1 MPSHRRSTPLAS
13 RRAGPVRLART
24 LQDEARFLRSWLDNP
39 LMTGAISPS
48 SPFLAAAMAK
58 EVDPALDGPVIELGP
73 GTGPVTQALV
83 ERGIAQERLVLVEYD
98 PEFCRLLA
106 RRFPRARVIRGDAY
120 ALDVTLRGLLD
131 RPAAAVVSSLPLL
144 TRPEEERARL
154 LLRAFRLMAPEAPFV
169 QFTYGLMSPV
179 PRGPGVTSQ
188 VSAPV
193 WRNIPPARVWVYRKK
208 TENGAQD
215 ARPRPP
221 RILRRLKEQT
231 GRMRDG
237 FLDRTEK
244 VLHAIEEQTDKV
256 RDDRR
261 LRPTFDLLRKINAH
275 LDGPDTHVA
284 ADAALRDR
292 GDWTGKPGPR
302 DS

>member
-1 MPSHRRSTPLAS
+1 MQSQRRSPIPDRS
-13 RRAGPVRLART
+13 RHGGARLART

-48 SPFLAAAMAK
+48 SPFLANAMAK
-58 EVDPALDGPVIELGP
+58 EVDPASDGPVIELGP

-106 RRFPRARVIRGDAY
+106 RRFPRARIVRGDAY
-120 ALDVTLRGLLD
+120 ALDTTLRGLID

-154 LLRAFRLMAPEAPFV
+154 LLHAFRLMAPEAPFV
-169 QFTYGLMSPV
+169 QFTYGLASPV

-193 WRNIPPARVWVYRKK
+193 WRNIPPARVWVYRKA
-208 TENGAQD
+208 TVADGEALAGH
-215 ARPRPP
+215 REPH
-221 RILRRLKEQT
+221 ILRRLKEHT

-237 FLDRTEK
+237 FLDRTER

-261 LRPTFDLLRKINAH
+261 LRPTLELIRRINAH
-275 LDGPDTHVA
+275 MDGPDTHRA
-284 ADAALRDR
+284 ADAALRTR
-292 GDWTGKPGPR
+292 ERWPGKT
-302 DS
+302 

>member
-1 MPSHRRSTPLAS
+1 MHSQRRSSRPAAS
-13 RRAGPVRLART
+13 RPGGARFART

-48 SPFLAAAMAK
+48 SPFLASAMAK
-58 EVDPALDGPVIELGP
+58 EVDPASDGPVIELGP

-83 ERGIAQERLVLVEYD
+83 ERGIAQDRLVLVEYD

-106 RRFPRARVIRGDAY
+106 RRFPRARVVRGDAY
-120 ALDVTLRGLLD
+120 ALDTTLRGLID

-154 LLRAFRLMAPEAPFV
+154 LLRAFRLMAPDAPFV
-169 QFTYGLMSPV
+169 QFTYGLTSPV
-179 PRGPGVTSQ
+179 PRGPGVTSH

-193 WRNIPPARVWVYRKK
+193 WRNIPPARVWVYRKA
-208 TENGAQD
+208 TVTGD
-215 ARPRPP
+215 ATLEEHREP
-221 RILRRLKEQT
+221 RILRRLREHT

-244 VLHAIEEQTDKV
+244 VLHAIEEHTDKV

-261 LRPTFDLLRKINAH
+261 LRPTLELIRRINAH
-275 LDGPDTHVA
+275 MEGPDTHRA
-284 ADAALRDR
+284 ADAALRNR
-292 GDWTGKPGPR
+292 ERWPGKG
-302 DS
+302 

>member
-1 MPSHRRSTPLAS
+1 MQSQRRTTRPSPRRT
-13 RRAGPVRLART
+13 AGARLTRT

-58 EVDPALDGPVIELGP
+58 EVDPARPGPVIELGP

-83 ERGIAQERLVLVEYD
+83 ERGVAQERLVLVEFD

-106 RRFPRARVIRGDAY
+106 KRFPGARVIRGDAY
-120 ALDVTLRGLLD
+120 ALDTTLRGLID
-131 RPAAAVVSSLPLL
+131 QPAAAVVSSLPLL
-144 TRPEEERARL
+144 TRPEEERVRL
-154 LLRAFRLMAPEAPFV
+154 LLHAFRLMAPDAPFI
-169 QFTYGLMSPV
+169 QFTYGLTSPV
-179 PRGPGVTSQ
+179 PRGPGVSSH

-193 WRNIPPARVWVYRKK
+193 WRNIPPARVWVYRKVAAAALMG
-208 TENGAQD
+208 EVH
-215 ARPRPP
+215 REP
-221 RILRRLKEQT
+221 RILLRLKEHT

-244 VLHAIEEQTDKV
+244 VLHAIEERTDKV

-261 LRPTFDLLRKINAH
+261 LRPTLDLIRRINAH
-275 LDGPDTHVA
+275 LEGPDTHVA
-284 ADAALRDR
+284 ADAALRRR
-292 GDWTGKPGPR
+292 GGWRGK
-302 DS
+302 S